1 MCYTLVDGQSKNK
14 SKFEAIFF
22 NCNLYFIKYYYLTKH
37 IHPYTYIHMY
47 VYIMHVCSF
56 IYIYK
61 HECVYICTHTQKE
74 RQRKRAYKPKHS
86 PNISCL

>member
-56 IYIYK
+56 IYIYINMSVCIYV
-61 HECVYICTHTQKE
+61 HTHRKKGRE
-74 RQRKRAYKPKHS
+74 REHTSLNTA
-86 PNISCL
+86 LT